1 MACFIFYLFGEF
13 TTIEGIAHSACRDY
27 ANGLWLVGKSEAYEF
42 ADGVD
47 PGFHCFGL
55 QAGELAANA

>member
-27 ANGLWLVGKSEAYEF
+27 ANGLWLVGKSE
-42 ADGVD
+42 V
-47 PGFHCFGL
+47 
-55 QAGELAANA
+55 